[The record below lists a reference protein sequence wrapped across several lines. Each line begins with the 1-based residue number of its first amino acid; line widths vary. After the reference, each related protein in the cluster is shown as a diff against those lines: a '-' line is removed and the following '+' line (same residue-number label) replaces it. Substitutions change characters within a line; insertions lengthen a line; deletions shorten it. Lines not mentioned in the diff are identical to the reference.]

1 MIKLMSGITMS
12 DKNISDTN
20 IPDSGKNSKIFK
32 LGLIINPLAGLGGP
46 AGLKGSDHHDTV
58 ALAMERGVRSVV
70 NDRVAAMLSILKD
83 RFSELNKSLEIVTAG
98 GAMGEFAC
106 EPFNSTFKVT
116 SVYATPDHTSSSD
129 TLNAAKLIKA
139 QQIDLLVFAG
149 GDGTARDVYQAV
161 GKDQAVLGLPA
172 GVKMHSGV
180 FAVTPKAVGSVIES
194 LMSHRLVSAR
204 MAEVRDIDETAFAQG
219 RVSTQYFGEMLIPDD
234 QLLVQ
239 CVKCSGMIEDELMLD
254 ELCAFIMEELDND
267 TLYILG
273 SGGTLKALKSTMGI
287 ESPTLLGVDVWYQG
301 EVLAQDVHEKQLYE
315 MVKLYPKARIMLSII
330 GGQGIVLGRGNQQ
343 ISPRII
349 EYVGLDN
356 LDFLATQSKIIALE
370 GKPLR
375 IDSGSDKLDRKLS
388 GFRKI
393 ICAYDDALLY
403 EIRYLE

>member
-1 MIKLMSGITMS
+1 MT

-20 IPDSGKNSKIFK
+20 KVNSVFK

-46 AGLKGSDHHDTV
+46 AGLKGSDHHDTA
-58 ALAMERGVRSVV
+58 ALATERGVRSVV
-70 NDRVAAMLSILKD
+70 NDRVVAMLSILKD
-83 RFSELNKSLEIVTAG
+83 RLVELNQSLEIITASG
-98 GAMGEFAC
+98 SMGALAC

-116 SVYATPDHTSSSD
+116 SVYTTPDKTHSSD
-129 TLNAAKLIKA
+129 TLDAAKLIKA
-139 QQIDLLVFAG
+139 QQVDLLVFAG
-149 GDGTARDVYQAV
+149 GDGTARDVYQAI
-161 GKDQAVLGLPA
+161 GADQAVLGLPA

-180 FAVTPKAVGSVIES
+180 FAVTPKAVASVIES

-204 MAEVRDIDETAFAQG
+204 VAEVRDIDEAAFAQG
-219 RVSTQYFGEMLIPDD
+219 RVSTQYFGEMLVPDD

-254 ELCAFIMEELDND
+254 ELCAFVMEELDED

-273 SGGTLKALKSTMGI
+273 SGGTLKALKSAMGV
-287 ESPTLLGVDVWYQG
+287 EVPTLLGVDVWYKG
-301 EVLAQDVHEKQLYE
+301 EVLAQDVHEAQLYE
-315 MVKLYPKARIMLSII
+315 MVQQHTKVRIMLSII

-349 EYVGLDN
+349 EHVGLEN
-356 LDFLATQSKIIALE
+356 LEFLATQSKILALN

-375 IDSGSDKLDRKLS
+375 IDSGSDRLDRKLS
-388 GFRKI
+388 GFHKI
-393 ICAYDDALLY
+393 TCAYDDALLY